1 MTDPDKILQ
10 EVAALCREVNYH
22 NRLYYTLDS
31 PEIPDADYDALFERL
46 KELEQKYDLVTPES
60 PTRRVG
66 SEPLAQFTQV
76 NHEQAMLSLD
86 KVFNEQDLQ
95 DFESRIKK
103 RLGSEADL
111 EYSCE
116 PKIDG
121 IAVSLLYVD
130 GVLERAATRGDGLTG
145 EDITHNVRTIHPIPL
160 RLDAQGMTGRLE
172 VRGEIYLGKAGF
184 EKLNSRAEREG
195 ERCLSIRAILPP
207 VRSGN

>member
-1 MTDPDKILQ
+1 
-10 EVAALCREVNYH
+10 
-22 NRLYYTLDS
+22 
-31 PEIPDADYDALFERL
+31 
-46 KELEQKYDLVTPES
+46 
-60 PTRRVG
+60 
-66 SEPLAQFTQV
+66 
-76 NHEQAMLSLD
+76 MLSLSNAFD
-86 KVFNEQDLQ
+86 QNDML
-95 DFESRIKK
+95 DFIKK
-103 RLGSEADL
+103 INNFLNNKNNNIEIFS
-111 EYSCE
+111 E

-195 ERCLSIRAILPP
+195 GKVFVNPRNTAAGAVRQLDPRKAARIPLQMFCYSIWLVTAKKTRFVGCVKPCYFYYWEFIYMLYISIFF
-207 VRSGN
+207 RDK

>member
-1 MTDPDKILQ
+1 
-10 EVAALCREVNYH
+10 
-22 NRLYYTLDS
+22 
-31 PEIPDADYDALFERL
+31 
-46 KELEQKYDLVTPES
+46 
-60 PTRRVG
+60 
-66 SEPLAQFTQV
+66 
-76 NHEQAMLSLD
+76 MLSLD

-116 PKIDG
+116 PKVDG

-130 GVLERAATRGDGLTG
+130 GVLTRAATRGDGLTG
-145 EDITHNVRTIHPIPL
+145 EDITHNVRTIHSIPL

-184 EKLNSRAEREG
+184 EKLNDRAEREG
-195 ERCLSIRAILPP
+195 GKVFVNPRIRRWCGQTAGPPEGSRNSPANVLLQHRPRRRNGDAWSAGRCF
-207 VRSGN
+207 